1 MGSMQ
6 TSGPGALPKDQA
18 AMFDGRDID
27 REIGRVVASL
37 LGLALLALVGRRIWY
52 WWAGMSDYKTFLGA
66 VAGRP
71 FVCGLHGRGSWDYG
85 LWELCPDGQLAG
97 VVMIV
102 FVLTVLGGAIFNSRS
117 LLLVGGC
124 VILGGYLV
132 NACLFLKLMAA
143 Y

>member
-1 MGSMQ
+1 
-6 TSGPGALPKDQA
+6 
-18 AMFDGRDID
+18 MFDGRDID
-27 REIGRVVASL
+27 CEIGRVVALL
-37 LGLALLALVGRRIWY
+37 LGLALLSLIACRIWY
-52 WWAGMSDYKTFLGA
+52 WWAGVSDYKTFLGA

-71 FVCGLHGRGSWDYG
+71 SVYGLHGRGSWDYG

-97 VVMIV
+97 VAMIV
-102 FVLTVLGGAIFNSRS
+102 LVLMVLGGAIFNSRS
-117 LLLVGGC
+117 LVFSGGC